1 MPLGLPRPCPVR
13 HRGFRLSTLSGMSS
27 YAVPPT
33 RREAVVRQLRDEIIS
48 GVLAPGS
55 VIKDAEIAQRF
66 GVSIT
71 PVREAIAQLS
81 VEGLIDIAPNRTR
94 RVTKVTQKT
103 ALELIDVMQVLA
115 CAGFEWG
122 VDNLTETHLA
132 TMRQRQKEFIE
143 GLETGNTVAATAAGA
158 DFSTVVI
165 LASGN
170 RELQSMVDLVVSRT
184 VRVLAQSPTNDT
196 WQVWIDGHDAVLE
209 ALERG
214 DKAAALARYR
224 QIYTEYRARVET
236 LLLEN

>member
-1 MPLGLPRPCPVR
+1 MC
-13 HRGFRLSTLSGMSS
+13 GMST

-33 RREAVVRQLRDEIIS
+33 RREAVVRQLRDEIVS
-48 GVLAPGS
+48 GELPPGTL
-55 VIKDAEIAQRF
+55 VKDAEIAARL

-94 RVTKVTQKT
+94 HVTKVTQKN

-122 VDNLTETHLA
+122 LENLTETHLE
-132 TMRQRQKEFIE
+132 TMRQRQKEFVE
-143 GLETGNTVAATAAGA
+143 ALRTGNVVAGTAAGA

-170 RELQSMVDLVVSRT
+170 RELQSMVDLVVART
-184 VRVLAQSPTNDT
+184 TRILAQHAESELWNI
-196 WQVWIDGHDAVLE
+196 WIAGQDEVLE

-214 DKAAALARYR
+214 DTAAALRRYR
-224 QIYTEYRARVET
+224 QIYVDYRAAVAALLFET
-236 LLLEN
+236 

>member
-1 MPLGLPRPCPVR
+1 M
-13 HRGFRLSTLSGMSS
+13 T

-33 RREAVVRQLRDEIIS
+33 RKEAVVRQLRAEIVS
-48 GVLAPGS
+48 GELPPGTL
-55 VIKDAEIAQRF
+55 VKDAELAARL

-94 RVTKVTQKT
+94 HVTKVTQKN
-103 ALELIDVMQVLA
+103 ALELIDVMGVLA

-122 VDNLTETHLA
+122 VDNLTDTHLD
-132 TMRQRQKEFIE
+132 MLRLRLKEFTE
-143 GLETGNTVAATAAGA
+143 ALRAGNVLSAGAAGA

-170 RELQSMVDLVVSRT
+170 RELQTLVDLVVART
-184 VRVLAQSPTNDT
+184 LRILAHTAESDLWT
-196 WQVWIDGHDAVLE
+196 VWIDGYTETLE

-214 DKAAALARYR
+214 DHPAAVERYK
-224 QIYTEYRARVET
+224 QIYVDYRAKVET
-236 LLLEN
+236 VLFEER

>member
-1 MPLGLPRPCPVR
+1 MN
-13 HRGFRLSTLSGMSS
+13 S

-33 RREAVVRQLRDEIIS
+33 RREAVVRQLREEIIS
-48 GVLAPGS
+48 GELPPGTL
-55 VIKDAEIAQRF
+55 IKDAEIAARF

-94 RVTKVTQKT
+94 HVTKVTQKN

-122 VDNLTETHLA
+122 MDNLTETHLE
-132 TMRQRQKEFIE
+132 TMRQRQREFVE
-143 GLETGNTVAATAAGA
+143 GIRSGNMVAATAAGA

-170 RELQSMVDLVVSRT
+170 RELQSMVDLVVART
-184 VRVLAQSPTNDT
+184 TRILAQTAESDLWQIWIEGHDGVLA
-196 WQVWIDGHDAVLE
+196 
-209 ALERG
+209 ALEGG
-214 DKAAALARYR
+214 DTEGALRRYR
-224 QIYTEYRARVET
+224 QIYADYRAKVAT
-236 LLLEN
+236 LMFGA